1 MMRMLCIGIISCLC
15 LTGKAQSDTTGM
27 KEVLDAMQR
36 LYAVNFVYDSSLSQV
51 KPAGT
56 PVSGKPLA
64 ENLKNVLGGT
74 GIRWEIKGDY
84 VLLFRS
90 LRYTFSGHVCQDNGE
105 SLMNVTVF
113 DKVTQ
118 SGTLSNEHGFF
129 SLTLPEGKHVIRFSY
144 IGYQDAVK
152 ELELDADYTGIVY
165 LKESTTSLEGVEV
178 VGNLNSPLLTS
189 QTGKVSLTPAQ
200 LNTEFSLLSSPDLV
214 KTLQQLPG
222 VSSGMELLSGLYVH
236 GGKNDENLFL
246 LDGTPLYQVNHVGGL
261 FSAFHTDM
269 VKNVDFYK
277 SGFPARYGGR
287 LSSVVDVR
295 TKEGDMKSY
304 HGVFSLGLLDGR
316 IQWEGPIV
324 KDKTSFCFGMR
335 RSWADLFITPALL
348 IASHASAN
356 DKIKARYAFH
366 DINGKITH
374 RFSARSKL
382 SLAMY
387 SGRDLFKIRVR
398 QVFDEGTQIRE
409 ERYGTDFNM
418 QWGNLTATLAWNYQ
432 FTPKLAGDFSLVY
445 ARNLSIYDYTEDDRY
460 YEADKE
466 ISVEHHMQSNR
477 STIND
482 VGYRI
487 AFDYRPATRHH
498 IRFGSNYLHHL
509 YRPQRMVSQ
518 DIRGTDG
525 IIDTLSSAG
534 MNLNRYPGNELSF
547 YVEDEIGLSR
557 KLRANIGA
565 HYTLYQVPGS
575 VYHSLEPRLSVSYRL
590 TDVATLKAS
599 YTEMSQFVHQLS
611 NSYLNLPTDC
621 WVPSTRQ
628 VPPMR
633 SRQVAGGIYM
643 ELPWNLHLDM
653 EGYFRTTSHM
663 LEYDTSGSLIF
674 PAEEWE
680 RVVRNGKGKSY
691 GIEAALAYQ
700 DGKNTFEAGYT
711 LSWSLQKFED
721 FYPDWYFSKFDN
733 RHKLNLMFR
742 RKFND
747 RIDAYAAWTYRS
759 GDRSTVPTQYV
770 EGPSLPDVPGSS
782 QPELVYEKPNNITL
796 PAYHR
801 LDVGINFRKTT
812 KRGFERIW
820 NVSIYNAY
828 CRMNAFYTKVEQ
840 QPDGSFRGKGIGLFP
855 IIPSFSYTL
864 KF

>member
-1 MMRMLCIGIISCLC
+1 
-15 LTGKAQSDTTGM
+15 
-27 KEVLDAMQR
+27 
-36 LYAVNFVYDSSLSQV
+36 
-51 KPAGT
+51 
-56 PVSGKPLA
+56 
-64 ENLKNVLGGT
+64 
-74 GIRWEIKGDY
+74 
-84 VLLFRS
+84 
-90 LRYTFSGHVCQDNGE
+90 
-105 SLMNVTVF
+105 
-113 DKVTQ
+113 
-118 SGTLSNEHGFF
+118 
-129 SLTLPEGKHVIRFSY
+129 
-144 IGYQDAVK
+144 
-152 ELELDADYTGIVY
+152 
-165 LKESTTSLEGVEV
+165 
-178 VGNLNSPLLTS
+178 
-189 QTGKVSLTPAQ
+189 
-200 LNTEFSLLSSPDLV
+200 
-214 KTLQQLPG
+214 
-222 VSSGMELLSGLYVH
+222 
-236 GGKNDENLFL
+236 
-246 LDGTPLYQVNHVGGL
+246 
-261 FSAFHTDM
+261 
-269 VKNVDFYK
+269 
-277 SGFPARYGGR
+277 
-287 LSSVVDVR
+287 
-295 TKEGDMKSY
+295 
-304 HGVFSLGLLDGR
+304 
-316 IQWEGPIV
+316 
-324 KDKTSFCFGMR
+324 
-335 RSWADLFITPALL
+335 
-348 IASHASAN
+348 
-356 DKIKARYAFH
+356 
-366 DINGKITH
+366 
-374 RFSARSKL
+374 
-382 SLAMY
+382 MY
-387 SGRDLFKIRVR
+387 SGRDLFKSRVR

-534 MNLNRYPGNELSF
+534 LNPNRYPGNELSF

-770 EGPSLPDVPGSS
+770 EGPSLPGVPGSS

>member
-1 MMRMLCIGIISCLC
+1 
-15 LTGKAQSDTTGM
+15 
-27 KEVLDAMQR
+27 
-36 LYAVNFVYDSSLSQV
+36 
-51 KPAGT
+51 
-56 PVSGKPLA
+56 
-64 ENLKNVLGGT
+64 
-74 GIRWEIKGDY
+74 
-84 VLLFRS
+84 
-90 LRYTFSGHVCQDNGE
+90 
-105 SLMNVTVF
+105 
-113 DKVTQ
+113 
-118 SGTLSNEHGFF
+118 
-129 SLTLPEGKHVIRFSY
+129 
-144 IGYQDAVK
+144 
-152 ELELDADYTGIVY
+152 
-165 LKESTTSLEGVEV
+165 
-178 VGNLNSPLLTS
+178 
-189 QTGKVSLTPAQ
+189 
-200 LNTEFSLLSSPDLV
+200 
-214 KTLQQLPG
+214 
-222 VSSGMELLSGLYVH
+222 
-236 GGKNDENLFL
+236 
-246 LDGTPLYQVNHVGGL
+246 
-261 FSAFHTDM
+261 
-269 VKNVDFYK
+269 
-277 SGFPARYGGR
+277 
-287 LSSVVDVR
+287 
-295 TKEGDMKSY
+295 
-304 HGVFSLGLLDGR
+304 
-316 IQWEGPIV
+316 
-324 KDKTSFCFGMR
+324 MR
-335 RSWADLFITPALL
+335 RSWADLFTTPALL

-387 SGRDLFKIRVR
+387 SGRDLFKSRVR

-466 ISVEHHMQSNR
+466 ISVEHQMQSNR

-518 DIRGTDG
+518 DIRGTNG

-534 MNLNRYPGNELSF
+534 MNPNRYPGNELSF

-770 EGPSLPDVPGSS
+770 EGPSLPGVPGSS